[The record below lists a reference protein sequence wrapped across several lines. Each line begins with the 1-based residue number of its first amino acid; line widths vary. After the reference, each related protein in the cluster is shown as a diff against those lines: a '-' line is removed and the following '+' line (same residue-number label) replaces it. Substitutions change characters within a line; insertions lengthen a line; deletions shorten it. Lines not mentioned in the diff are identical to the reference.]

1 MLTLLYLLFVKRI
14 FSKFGGDRGGKEKKK
29 GNGTHSKY
37 MLALEKVLNFIF

>member
-29 GNGTHSKY
+29 EMELIQNTC
-37 MLALEKVLNFIF
+37 

>member
-29 GNGTHSKY
+29 RKWNSFKIHVSIGKSS
-37 MLALEKVLNFIF
+37 

>member
-29 GNGTHSKY
+29 KEMELIQNTC
-37 MLALEKVLNFIF
+37 